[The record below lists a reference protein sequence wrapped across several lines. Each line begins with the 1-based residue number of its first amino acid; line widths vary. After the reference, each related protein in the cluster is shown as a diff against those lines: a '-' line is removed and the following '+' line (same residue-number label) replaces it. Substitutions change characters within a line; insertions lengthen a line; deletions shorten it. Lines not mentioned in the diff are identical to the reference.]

1 MSVANPKQEAVM
13 TFTLPPLSFDINAL
27 EPHMSARTLE
37 FHHGKHHKAYI
48 DKANELAAGTDL
60 ASKSLEQAT
69 IEAHKKGGALFNN
82 VGQHYNHSFFWN
94 CLKPNGGGTPPEKL
108 AKKIDEAFGS
118 LDKFKEAF
126 LAAATTQFGS
136 GWAWLVQGTD
146 GKLEV
151 AKTANAETPLT
162 DGKTPL
168 LVCDVW
174 EHAYY
179 LDFQNRRPDFVKTFL
194 DKLVNWDFAVK
205 NLK

>member
-1 MSVANPKQEAVM
+1 MSVAKPKQEAAM
-13 TFTLPPLSFDINAL
+13 SFTLPELPFASNAL

-48 DKANELAAGTDL
+48 DKANELAAGSDL
-60 ASKSLEQAT
+60 ASKPLDQAT

-94 CLKPNGGGTPPEKL
+94 CLSPNGGGNPPEKL
-108 AKKIDEAFGS
+108 AGKINDAFGS
-118 LDKFKEAF
+118 LEKFKEAF
-126 LAAATTQFGS
+126 LTAATTQFGS
-136 GWAWLVQGTD
+136 GWAWLVQNSD

-151 AKTANAETPLT
+151 TKTANAETPLT
-162 DGKTPL
+162 EGKTPL

-194 DKLVNWDFAVK
+194 DKLVNWDFAAR